1 MNLDATVVFRWNWDR
16 MNEFVCRDFSGTQK
30 ECIAYAKE
38 NKINLLEVQP
48 KHRWIVNQGGSRSS
62 KNYSIAQALIL
73 FAMTNPGEVISVLR
87 KNRSTVANT
96 AMKDYIEVMKTMGV
110 YKRKNHNLSKFEY
123 TFPNGSIIEFFG
135 VDNADKVMGRKR
147 TICHV
152 SEATE
157 FWDEDKMQLEMRTEK
172 FFVCDFN
179 PKEAI
184 SWVYDLPDDKKT
196 LFKSTY
202 KMNKFLSQIQIDDI
216 EYLKETDEAM
226 YTIYALGERAETRE
240 NVYQKWIKV
249 DQKPPQFTKYIYAID
264 YGFTH
269 PTVFAKIW
277 YTDRE
282 IFVEEMFYLTNL
294 TANDIISKFRELGI
308 THQDTVIAEVARPEI
323 NYELRK
329 NNFNIIDADKN
340 VKAGINSVR
349 SVKVYTNSENVWRE
363 YQSYKWK
370 KVNGKIVDEVVK
382 HNDDA
387 MDCFIESTLISTDR
401 GQVKITDVVPFKDYA
416 LTSNGYKLITD
427 KFHSGKK
434 QVSKYT
440 LHFDTF
446 SLYLSCTDNHL
457 IKTQEGWKE
466 ISKLQSGMTVFL
478 NNSLMELDINYTQ
491 TEDILCNTSIICTKK
506 YGNSLMEKE
515 KVDITS
521 TTLMEILGI
530 IELKTLK
537 KLNQINTFQSTQVKE
552 LKTIKNGLKSSGKL
566 ELNQQK
572 NGINQKKDLSGI
584 DSTQSTLILE
594 NQICQKSLAKTV
606 QENLNQNHIIMNSVQ
621 TTANQLGEENQELIM
636 NKEFVSVVKNLQSI
650 NIQEQKIVAISVEE
664 TWEDDVYDISVEGE
678 HEFFADGILVHN
690 CIRYANLY
698 IDKYFRGNT
707 KTYIFH

>member
-1 MNLDATVVFRWNWDR
+1 MTLDATQVFSWNWER
-16 MNEFVCRDFSGTQK
+16 INEFVCRDFEGTQK
-30 ECIAYAKE
+30 QCIEYAKQ
-38 NKINLLEVQP
+38 NNISLLDVQP

-96 AMKDYIEVMKTMGV
+96 AMKDYIEVLKSMGV

-157 FWDEDKMQLEMRTEK
+157 FWEEDKMQLEMRTEK
-172 FFVCDFN
+172 FFICDFN

-249 DQKPPQFTKYIYAID
+249 DKKPEQFTKFIYAID

-269 PTVFAKIW
+269 PTAFVKIW

-308 THQDTVIAEVARPEI
+308 THQDTIIAEVARPEI
-323 NYELRK
+323 NFELRK

-349 SVKVYTNSENVWRE
+349 SVKVYTNSDNVWRE

-370 KVNGKIVDEVVK
+370 KVQGKIVDEVVK

-387 MDCFIESTLISTDR
+387 MDCFVASTLITTKR
-401 GQVKITDVVPFKDYA
+401 GQIPIIDVIPFEDYA
-416 LTSNGYKLITD
+416 LTSNGWKMITD
-427 KFHSGKK
+427 KFSTGKK
-434 QVSKYT
+434 QITKYS
-440 LHFDTF
+440 LLFDTNIA
-446 SLYLSCTDNHL
+446 YLECTNNHL
-457 IKTQEGWKE
+457 IKTEEEWKE
-466 ISKLQSGMTVFL
+466 ISKLESGM
-478 NNSLMELDINYTQ
+478 
-491 TEDILCNTSIICTKK
+491 ILYHTNC
-506 YGNSLMEKE
+506 LMEKRKLVAINAHE
-515 KVDITS
+515 SWEEEAFDIT
-521 TTLMEILGI
+521 
-530 IELKTLK
+530 
-537 KLNQINTFQSTQVKE
+537 V
-552 LKTIKNGLKSSGKL
+552 
-566 ELNQQK
+566 
-572 NGINQKKDLSGI
+572 D
-584 DSTQSTLILE
+584 
-594 NQICQKSLAKTV
+594 
-606 QENLNQNHIIMNSVQ
+606 
-621 TTANQLGEENQELIM
+621 
-636 NKEFVSVVKNLQSI
+636 
-650 NIQEQKIVAISVEE
+650 
-664 TWEDDVYDISVEGE
+664 GE
-678 HEFFADGILVHN
+678 HEFFANGILVHN

-698 IDKYFRGNT
+698 IDKYYRGNT
-707 KTYIFH
+707 KTYVFH